1 MLSRLAAVGPNV
13 NPFDS
18 RAIWTD
24 QTYQL
29 PGPKLISDWPES
41 LPHRIDHVASK
52 HLNEVALMDGTGK
65 TLTYFAMTSRIE
77 VIAEALQNAGVNAG
91 KRVLV
96 YQQATSDWPC
106 SMLAIMRL
114 GAVYVPLDLRNPI
127 TRLAAVAKDCEP
139 TAVLV
144 DDSQMDVV
152 PHLHL
157 PNAQAINVSNLG
169 YSTSARIVNC
179 AQADSP
185 AAILYTSG
193 STGTPK
199 GITVTHAGLRN
210 EIEGYTKTWKLG
222 AERVLQQSAFTFNR
236 K

>member
-1 MLSRLAAVGPNV
+1 M
-13 NPFDS
+13 
-18 RAIWTD
+18 
-24 QTYQL
+24 
-29 PGPKLISDWPES
+29 
-41 LPHRIDHVASK
+41 
-52 HLNEVALMDGTGK
+52 ALMDGTGK
-65 TLTYFAMTSRIE
+65 ILTYSAMTSRIE
-77 VIAEALQNAGVNAG
+77 VIAEVLQKAGVDAG

-127 TRLAAVAKDCEP
+127 PRLAAVAKDCEP
-139 TAVLV
+139 TAVLM
-144 DDSQMDVV
+144 DDSTMDDVSQLDV
-152 PHLHL
+152 
-157 PNAQAINVSNLG
+157 PNAYAINVSSLG

-179 AQADSP
+179 ARADSP

>member
-1 MLSRLAAVGPNV
+1 MQSYSLTK
-13 NPFDS
+13 F
-18 RAIWTD
+18 IKI
-24 QTYQL
+24 

-41 LPHRIDHVASK
+41 LPHRIDQVASK
-52 HLNEVALMDGTGK
+52 HHGDVALMDGTGRV
-65 TLTYFAMTSRIE
+65 LTYSAMTSRIE
-77 VIAEALQNAGVNAG
+77 AIAEALQNSGIDAG

-127 TRLAAVAKDCEP
+127 PRLAAVAKDCEP
-139 TAVLV
+139 MAILV
-144 DDSQMDVV
+144 DDSTMNDV
-152 PHLHL
+152 PQLGM
-157 PNAQAINVSNLG
+157 PSARAINVSSLG
-169 YSTSARIVNC
+169 YSPSARIINC
-179 AQADSP
+179 ARADSP

-193 STGTPK
+193 STGSPK

>member
-1 MLSRLAAVGPNV
+1 MLSILVVVGPCV
-13 NPFDS
+13 NPFDG
-18 RAIWTD
+18 RVI
-24 QTYQL
+24 QTNQDCQL

-41 LPHRIDHVASK
+41 LPHRIDHVASE
-52 HLNEVALMDGTGK
+52 HPDDVALMDGTGK
-65 TLTYFAMTSRIE
+65 ILTYSAMTGRIE
-77 VIAEALQNAGVNAG
+77 VIAEALQKARVDAGH
-91 KRVLV
+91 RVLV
-96 YQQATSDWPC
+96 LQQATSDWPC

-127 TRLAAVAKDCEP
+127 PRLAAVANDCEP

-152 PHLHL
+152 PHLQL
-157 PNAQAINVSNLG
+157 LGAQAINVSNLG
-169 YSTSARIVNC
+169 YSTSTRIANSAR
-179 AQADSP
+179 ADSP

-210 EIEGYTKTWKLG
+210 EIEGYTKTWNLG

>member
-1 MLSRLAAVGPNV
+1 M
-13 NPFDS
+13 
-18 RAIWTD
+18 
-24 QTYQL
+24 
-29 PGPKLISDWPES
+29 ISDWPES
-41 LPHRIDHVASK
+41 LPHRIDQVIPEH
-52 HLNEVALMDGTGK
+52 HDDVALMDGTGK
-65 TLTYFAMTSRIE
+65 ILTYSAMTSRIDA
-77 VIAEALQNAGVNAG
+77 IAEALQNAGVGAG

-127 TRLAAVAKDCEP
+127 QRLAAVATDCEP

-144 DDSQMDVV
+144 DDSTMDDV
-152 PHLHL
+152 PQLDV
-157 PNAQAINVSNLG
+157 PNAHAINVSNIG
-169 YSTSARIVNC
+169 YSGSARIMNC
-179 AQADSP
+179 ARADSP

>member
-1 MLSRLAAVGPNV
+1 M
-13 NPFDS
+13 
-18 RAIWTD
+18 
-24 QTYQL
+24 
-29 PGPKLISDWPES
+29 
-41 LPHRIDHVASK
+41 
-52 HLNEVALMDGTGK
+52 TG
-65 TLTYFAMTSRIE
+65 RIE
-77 VIAEALQNAGVNAG
+77 VIAEALQNAGVDAG

-96 YQQATSDWPC
+96 LQQATSDWPC

-127 TRLAAVAKDCEP
+127 PRLEAVAKDCEP

-157 PNAQAINVSNLG
+157 PNAHAINVSNLG
-169 YSTSARIVNC
+169 YSTSARITNS

-210 EIEGYTKTWKLG
+210 EIEGYTKTWNLG